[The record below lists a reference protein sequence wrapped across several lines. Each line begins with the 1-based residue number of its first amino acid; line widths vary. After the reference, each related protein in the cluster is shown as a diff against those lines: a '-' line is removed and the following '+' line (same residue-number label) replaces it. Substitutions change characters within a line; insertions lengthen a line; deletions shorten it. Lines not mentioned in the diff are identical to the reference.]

1 MAKHIKSRY
10 MIKASQLKPI
20 IVIAL
25 IMLSINFS
33 NNALAKCSDLDSIAA
48 TDTAA
53 LKFFKRAK
61 LFEIGK
67 VLKQHQPS
75 RRKETA
81 SYIKYKDSYYTFF
94 GLVEPNCRV
103 KIIKRTHA
111 RG

>member
-1 MAKHIKSRY
+1 MAKHIKRGY
-10 MIKASQLKPI
+10 MNQASQLKQI
-20 IVIAL
+20 IFICF
-25 IMLSINFS
+25 IMLSINYS

-53 LKFFKRAK
+53 LKFFKRAT
-61 LFEIGK
+61 LFETGK
-67 VLKQHQPS
+67 VLKQHLPS